1 MLDFGRIA
9 APIGVPPYGSRTGP
23 ADDGSR
29 AVERQLVGGNQV
41 PVNIHEGLVVEHLS
55 STRAGLIAV
64 AQVRL
69 LNVRIVCHDFPPYKC
84 PVIRVAIGGVAGK
97 SMALLEAL
105 RLSTVCKRQLVA
117 GGLAVRAH

>member
-41 PVNIHEGLVVEHLS
+41 PVNIHEGLVVEHLP
-55 STRAGLIAV
+55 STPGLIAV

-69 LNVRIVCHDFPPYKC
+69 LNV
-84 PVIRVAIGGVAGK
+84 
-97 SMALLEAL
+97 E
-105 RLSTVCKRQLVA
+105 
-117 GGLAVRAH
+117 